1 MHTRANTSHSTRAR
15 VIVRPRHL
23 STANPR
29 WQKVAGVLADEFKA
43 TRLQYGRVGE
53 AVMCSIAVISSLRR
67 RHRSSGRPSSGAL
80 PCPSSFCRWRELR
93 IIGNALQAGDSN
105 RSWLP
110 SMSLAL
116 PHASPRAGS
125 PALSAA
131 GIPRFEVGTPAAAN
145 AACNAS
151 TSSTRRQQL
160 AMVVFGSIAGR
171 GKNSIWRGPRSRI
184 SQPSALAA
192 KTLSWAIAHTVD
204 EIASVK
210 LSANCNP
217 RSLIRG
223 WSDPEPAASSRR
235 ARASSQT

>member
-1 MHTRANTSHSTRAR
+1 MAEGGGGAR
-15 VIVRPRHL
+15 
-23 STANPR
+23 
-29 WQKVAGVLADEFKA
+29 
-43 TRLQYGRVGE
+43 GRVQGHTL
-53 AVMCSIAVISSLRR
+53 AVRASRRGRDVLYRRDLKLTPATPIERKAFERRPALPILILSLARAADNR
-67 RHRSSGRPSSGAL
+67 ERTSGRRQQPKQVAV
-80 PCPSSFCRWRELR
+80 
-93 IIGNALQAGDSN
+93 
-105 RSWLP
+105 
-110 SMSLAL
+110 
-116 PHASPRAGS
+116 HVT
-125 PALSAA
+125 SAA
-131 GIPRFEVGTPAAAN
+131 SRKPQGWVTGAVSRGIPRFEVGTPAAAN